1 MYDEMSRVFYIDVFD
16 GVVKESVIIE
26 KDKDGLWIKVKG
38 SSTNTFVYSDILDQR
53 IFEQKDEAVAALDR
67 LRTAMKARLLP
78 GSLYIQDIC
87 KKLEHN
93 EGKLYTGVIREILQ
107 GK

>member
-1 MYDEMSRVFYIDVFD
+1 MFDELNKVFYIDVFD
-16 GVVKESVIIE
+16 GAVKESVIIE
-26 KDKDGLWIKVKG
+26 KDKDGLWIRVKG

-53 IFEQKDEAVAALDR
+53 IYLQRDEAVAALDKI
-67 LRTAMKARLLP
+67 RTGMKARLLL
-78 GSLYIQDIC
+78 GSLYIRDIC